1 MTPFARPRTATI
13 GKTSKTEVLPSLV
26 VDVVTKPS
34 PLRTKVMGDFNIHG
48 TKFFDNAVFHQKS
61 NKYDVVSLPVPLVG
75 QKTCPP
81 REILT
86 WLFITENAL

>member
-1 MTPFARPRTATI
+1 LIQIRFRILDTLR
-13 GKTSKTEVLPSLV
+13 TEV
-26 VDVVTKPS
+26 
-34 PLRTKVMGDFNIHG
+34 RGDFNIHG

-61 NKYDVVSLPVPLVG
+61 KKYDVVSLPVPLVG

-86 WLFITENAL
+86 WLFITENAF